1 MLQQLIDRSGNA
13 CELCLSTKELT
24 PFLLDERNSTI
35 CDNYVQVCSK
45 CKAQIEDPESLE
57 PNHWRCLNESMW
69 SEVQAV
75 KVISWR
81 MLNRLKSFGW
91 PQELLEIMY
100 MDEDTL
106 AWAKANGEGRDE
118 DEQILHKDSN
128 GAVLIQGDTVTLIKD
143 LDVKGGGFTAKRGTA
158 VRNIRLVHDNPEQ
171 IEGKVEGQSII
182 ILTRFV
188 KK

>member
-1 MLQQLIDRSGNA
+1 MQHQLIDRSGNA
-13 CELCLSTKELT
+13 CELCLSTREMT

-35 CDNYVQVCSK
+35 SENYVLVCSK
-45 CKAQIEDPESLE
+45 CKSQIEQTESLE

-81 MLNRLKSFGW
+81 MLNRLKQHAWS
-91 PQELLEIMY
+91 QELLEMMY
-100 MDEDTL
+100 IDDETL
-106 AWAKANGEGRDE
+106 TWAKASGEGRDE
-118 DEQILHKDSN
+118 VEPILHKDSN
-128 GAVLIQGDTVTLIKD
+128 GALLIQGDSVTLIKD
-143 LDVKGGGFTAKRGTA
+143 LEVKGAGFTAKRGTA

-182 ILTRFV
+182 ILTQFV

>member
-1 MLQQLIDRSGNA
+1 M
-13 CELCLSTKELT
+13 T

-35 CDNYVQVCSK
+35 SENYVLVCSK
-45 CKAQIEDPESLE
+45 CKSQIEQTESLE

-81 MLNRLKSFGW
+81 MLNRLKQHAWS
-91 PQELLEIMY
+91 QELLEMMY
-100 MDEDTL
+100 MDDKTL
-106 AWAKANGEGRDE
+106 TWAKASGEGRDE
-118 DEQILHKDSN
+118 VETILHKDSN
-128 GAVLIQGDTVTLIKD
+128 GALLIQGDSVTLIKD
-143 LDVKGGGFTAKRGTA
+143 LEVKGAGFTAKRGTA

>member
-1 MLQQLIDRSGNA
+1 MHHQLLDRSGNA
-13 CELCLSTKELT
+13 CELCLSTKEIA

-35 CDNYVQVCSK
+35 SENYVLVCST
-45 CKAQIEDPESLE
+45 CKSQIEHPETLE

-81 MLNRLKSFGW
+81 MLNRLKSHGW
-91 PQELLEIMY
+91 PQELLEVMY
-100 MDEDTL
+100 MDEETL
-106 AWAKANGEGRDE
+106 TWAKASGEGRDE
-118 DEQILHKDSN
+118 EEQILHKDSN
-128 GAVLIQGDTVTLIKD
+128 GAILIQGDTVMLIKD
-143 LDVKGGGFTAKRGTA
+143 LDVKGAGFTAKRGTA
-158 VRNIRLVHDNPEQ
+158 VRNIRLVHDNPQQ

-182 ILTRFV
+182 ILTQFV